1 MASISSMSTPTPQSR
16 QSKLS
21 QVPHFATSD
30 NFYEFQQTFCR
41 YVHDMDQKDPEGKM
55 EDAERAKL
63 LEGVEPSQGLLEW
76 ADQLIKDLQ
85 AIEIQRQAQIEAM
98 CDQLIN
104 LWKRLDVEVE
114 DMESFMERHK
124 GVTEEC
130 VLAYEGELESMM
142 ALKRERMGQ
151 FVENAREEIRSLWDG
166 LMMSEAERKE
176 FAPFIDSSL
185 SHSILFNLTDSSFF
199 LILADYTE
207 DLLTNHEEEIR
218 RLKEDRELKEGL
230 LGKVKKYFEICDEQK
245 ELEKA
250 AGDQGRLMGR
260 GHREPGRLLR
270 EEKMRKRVTRD
281 KPKVCRDFV

>member
-1 MASISSMSTPTPQSR
+1 
-16 QSKLS
+16 
-21 QVPHFATSD
+21 
-30 NFYEFQQTFCR
+30 
-41 YVHDMDQKDPEGKM
+41 MDQKDPEGKM

-130 VLAYEGELESMM
+130 VLAYEGEFGEHDGTQERTHG
-142 ALKRERMGQ
+142 AIRRKRTRGDKGHCG
-151 FVENAREEIRSLWDG
+151 DG

-176 FAPFIDSSL
+176 FAPFIDSS
-185 SHSILFNLTDSSFF
+185 
-199 LILADYTE
+199 
-207 DLLTNHEEEIR
+207 
-218 RLKEDRELKEGL
+218 
-230 LGKVKKYFEICDEQK
+230 V
-245 ELEKA
+245 
-250 AGDQGRLMGR
+250 
-260 GHREPGRLLR
+260 
-270 EEKMRKRVTRD
+270 VTF
-281 KPKVCRDFV
+281 DFV

>member
-1 MASISSMSTPTPQSR
+1 
-16 QSKLS
+16 
-21 QVPHFATSD
+21 
-30 NFYEFQQTFCR
+30 
-41 YVHDMDQKDPEGKM
+41 MDQKDPEGKM

-218 RLKEDRELKEGL
+218 RLKEDRELKEAL